1 MAIRVDVVAIPWDH
15 LFLLCTFFDRNWEV
29 PSLTHKQWMPRHPPT
44 FILRLVLMCW
54 IIQWC
59 PWRKCHLERL
69 LDFVRLHGCPLLLA
83 KRMISVLN
91 LKGTMIK
98 QKGFVFAKTPW
109 MYRKHFVKNHQ
120 VLTVTY
126 FQHIQIITMK
136 HQSSMQPPLSTL
148 SHHHPIVGWA
158 LLDIGYLQ
166 ALTPEPKRRSRQDWF
181 LAGATRGGNGAWR
194 EHQIEQ
200 GVTKKQ

>member
-1 MAIRVDVVAIPWDH
+1 MSDFPSQGLRPTHIGSMSAYNPGNHVK
-15 LFLLCTFFDRNWEV
+15 V
-29 PSLTHKQWMPRHPPT
+29 P
-44 FILRLVLMCW
+44 
-54 IIQWC
+54 
-59 PWRKCHLERL
+59 
-69 LDFVRLHGCPLLLA
+69 
-83 KRMISVLN
+83 KR
-91 LKGTMIK
+91 TMIK
-98 QKGFVFAKTPW
+98 HREFMLAKTPW